1 MFTPWK
7 CSGKQYTSHFLI
19 EDKMYLP
26 AEEKLAE
33 KKAKSDIEYR
43 KYMDYVTL
51 TLIQYLL

>member
-1 MFTPWK
+1 
-7 CSGKQYTSHFLI
+7 
-19 EDKMYLP
+19 MYLP